1 MTRNE
6 TRRPGFSGRPACR
19 GTAGAAC
26 PPGPRGAIVKPVL
39 VAGGSVRIEG
49 NTNRDMAMPLPART
63 QMP

>member
-6 TRRPGFSGRPACR
+6 TRRPGLPGQPGDGRGCR
-19 GTAGAAC
+19 AAC